1 MPFWLI
7 PFVIIGAL
15 LLIFGVL
22 FVLGRFRGG
31 RYLRPIVQFL
41 VKIPLIGAG
50 LKRMS
55 RAALE
60 RSNPELASA
69 VRKMERMGAS
79 RDPQRAQQVLSQ
91 LTPAEREAFLT
102 AAGQELDQQ
111 GGGPEP
117 VNREQRRR
125 LERQRKRR

>member
-1 MPFWLI
+1 MPFWLL
-7 PFVIIGAL
+7 PLVLIGVLAL
-15 LLIFGVL
+15 LFGVL
-22 FVLGRFRGG
+22 FFLGKFRGG

-41 VKIPLIGAG
+41 MKVPLVGKA
-50 LKRMS
+50 LTRMS

-69 VRKMERMGAS
+69 VQKMERLGAS

-91 LTPAEREAFLT
+91 LTPAERDAFLT
-102 AAGQELDQQ
+102 AAGQELQQ
-111 GGGPEP
+111 KGPEP

>member
-1 MPFWLI
+1 VPFWLI
-7 PFVIIGAL
+7 PLIIIGVLAL
-15 LLIFGVL
+15 LFGVL
-22 FVLGRFRGG
+22 FVLSRFRGG

-41 VKIPLIGAG
+41 MKIPLVGKG
-50 LKRMS
+50 LTRMS

-79 RDPQRAQQVLSQ
+79 RDPQRAQEVLSQ

-102 AAGQELDQQ
+102 AAGQELQQ
-111 GGGPEP
+111 KGPEP

>member
-1 MPFWLI
+1 VPFWLI
-7 PFVIIGAL
+7 PLVLIGAL
-15 LLIFGVL
+15 LLLFGVL
-22 FVLGRFRGG
+22 FILSRFRGG

-41 VKIPLIGAG
+41 MKIPLVGKG
-50 LKRMS
+50 LQRMS

-69 VRKMERMGAS
+69 VRKMERLGAS

-102 AAGQELDQQ
+102 AAGQELQQ
-111 GGGPEP
+111 KGPEP
-117 VNREQRRR
+117 TNRAQRRQ
-125 LERQRKRR
+125 LERQRKKR